1 MAIWSDEGQLE
12 HILSLQLG
20 TDQLRT
26 DRQIANEAI
35 SLQNRLK
42 TQNKENQQNMDW
54 VKIEIILCCLI
65 LGFSFG
71 ALFAWLG
78 KFSNSENP

>member
-26 DRQIANEAI
+26 DRQIANKAI

-54 VKIEIILCCLI
+54 VKIEIILFCLI

-78 KFSNSENP
+78 KF